1 MSAAG
6 LAGEDIEALEQKK
19 IPVWGL
25 VAVSAIAGGVVA
37 AKYMP
42 EIWIKGL
49 REIGK

>member
-1 MSAAG
+1 MGMSMQ
-6 LAGEDIEALEQKK
+6 DIEELEKAK

-25 VAVSAIAGGVVA
+25 VAASALAGGFIA

-49 REIGK
+49 RELGK